1 MPITY
6 SKRHSQWLYQFDRV
20 IAGQRQRANK
30 LLPKSWTQTQAQEF
44 DRIETA
50 RLYALAAGVTKPVAL
65 IDNAVL
71 LYLTEHA
78 PSLKNYKQLRSNLAA
93 MHAYYTGQPM
103 HALADVAR
111 SYTTDHAGTMAAGT
125 LRNHLAYLRAA
136 CRWAWK
142 AHHLGDHDPAERM
155 RLPKVNNA
163 RQVYLSRADMLAIA
177 RAMHSER
184 GRTGQRKARAAM
196 RCAFYSGMR
205 LNEIARAT
213 IAHTPAGA
221 EFVLLDSKNGTPRRI
236 PVHPKIAHIVRNRTL
251 WPVTLHD
258 TTVSQ
263 YVKAAMVASG
273 HGHARF
279 HDLRHS
285 TASAMLN
292 AGVDLYTIG
301 GVLGHKSAASTQR
314 YAHLA
319 TATLRSAL
327 ATIGKN
333 PQTRPV
339 AKAA

>member
-1 MPITY
+1 
-6 SKRHSQWLYQFDRV
+6 
-20 IAGQRQRANK
+20 
-30 LLPKSWTQTQAQEF
+30 
-44 DRIETA
+44 
-50 RLYALAAGVTKPVAL
+50 
-65 IDNAVL
+65 
-71 LYLTEHA
+71 
-78 PSLKNYKQLRSNLAA
+78 
-93 MHAYYTGQPM
+93 
-103 HALADVAR
+103 
-111 SYTTDHAGTMAAGT
+111 
-125 LRNHLAYLRAA
+125 
-136 CRWAWK
+136 
-142 AHHLGDHDPAERM
+142 
-155 RLPKVNNA
+155 
-163 RQVYLSRADMLAIA
+163 
-177 RAMHSER
+177 
-184 GRTGQRKARAAM
+184 
-196 RCAFYSGMR
+196 
-205 LNEIARAT
+205 
-213 IAHTPAGA
+213 
-221 EFVLLDSKNGTPRRI
+221 VLLDSKNGTPRRI

-319 TATLRSAL
+319 TATLRNAL
-327 ATIGKN
+327 HTIGRN